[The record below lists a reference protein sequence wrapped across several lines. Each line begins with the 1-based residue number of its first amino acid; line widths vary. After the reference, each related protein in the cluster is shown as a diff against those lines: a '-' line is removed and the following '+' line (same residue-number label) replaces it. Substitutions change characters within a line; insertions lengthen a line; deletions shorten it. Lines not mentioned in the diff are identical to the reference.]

1 MRPIVPTRASWWMG
15 LVAGCGALT
24 AAIELPYVNWYPV
37 VAPIDARPLVIRQDA
52 GGDGRFL
59 APRSGHRRHRGID
72 VVAELESPVR
82 AIRSGTVVTVG
93 RHRGLGRYVEIEH
106 RRRLRSLYAHL
117 QTVTVSE
124 GQRVAQGA
132 VIGAVG
138 KTGNA
143 RFARIAPHLHLEVV
157 RDGQPIDPARLGLR
171 LIEPAAP
178 AGWPGSPLTDD
189 DAGE

>member
-1 MRPIVPTRASWWMG
+1 MRI
-15 LVAGCGALT
+15 GAFWTVLALSC
-24 AAIELPYVNWYPV
+24 AATFIMLELPYVNWARVAAPV
-37 VAPIDARPLVIRQDA
+37 DAQPLIIRRDA
-52 GGDGRFL
+52 KGDGRFG
-59 APRSGHRRHRGID
+59 ASRSGGRSHRGVD
-72 VVAELESPVR
+72 LAAPLESPVR